1 MPTSTIAMTGASA
14 SSDRVRRRRR
24 DVIGPGGWY
33 PRGGSGRRLLGSA
46 PVPDPPAQVAL
57 DEGVE
62 IAVEDRRGVRGLDAG
77 AEVLDHRVRLEHV
90 AADLVPPP
98 GLDVV
103 APQPGHLGLA
113 LL

>member
-33 PRGGSGRRLLGSA
+33 PRGGSGRRLLGSP
-46 PVPDPPAQVAL
+46 PVPHPPPQGPR

-62 IAVEDRRGVRGLDAG
+62 IAVEARGGVGGLAAG
-77 AEVLDHRVRLEHV
+77 PEILDHRVRLEHV
-90 AADLVPPP
+90 TPDLVSPA

-103 APQPGHLGLA
+103 A
-113 LL
+113 